1 MTPEPENET
10 TTRKAGRSV
19 GAKTRGK
26 RRNFAGELAAMQS
39 RVDTAIRLLTRS
51 LANAEGTPRE
61 LVQVSIET
69 LQGDA

>member
-10 TTRKAGRSV
+10 TTRKAGRPV
-19 GAKTRGK
+19 KARGK
-26 RRNFAGELAAMQS
+26 RRNFAGELEALQS
-39 RVDTAIRLLTRS
+39 RVDTAIKLLTRS

>member
-10 TTRKAGRSV
+10 TARKIGRPI

-26 RRNFAGELAAMQS
+26 RRNYSEELTDLQS
-39 RVDTAIRLLTRS
+39 RVDTAVRLLTRS

-61 LVQVSIET
+61 LVQVAIET